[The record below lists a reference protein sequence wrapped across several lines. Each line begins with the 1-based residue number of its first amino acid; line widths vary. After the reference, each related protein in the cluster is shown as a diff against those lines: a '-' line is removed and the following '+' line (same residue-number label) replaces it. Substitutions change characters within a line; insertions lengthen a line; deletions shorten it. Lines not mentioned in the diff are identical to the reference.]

1 MPLAYSYIR
10 FSTKDQLK
18 GDSLRR
24 QTELSERYCAD
35 HNLTLADV
43 PFEDKG
49 VSAFKGRHA
58 TTGALSD
65 FLSLVNSGNI
75 KKGSHLLIESFDRL
89 SREESK
95 KALIRFLGLLEA
107 GIVIVTLAD
116 NKVYDSDS
124 DQMDVMYSLMIMG
137 RAFEESQMKSQRLS
151 AAWAN
156 KRQDA
161 IDGKKPLTKQCP
173 AWIELDEGKYKLN
186 PERSIIIRDIVD
198 MAIAGAGNSTIAASL
213 NRKGV
218 DTFSRGVQWHTSYIQ
233 RILES
238 PALYGTIQ
246 PKAAGVP
253 VGPPIDNFYPAV
265 IEKELFYK
273 MRGARAKPLSRGRKG
288 GTYSNILS
296 GITTCSEC
304 GSVHHYKDKGRPP
317 KGQKYLVCSKKIGGT
332 CASKYARYDQIEI
345 ITLLT
350 LSQIDVSRIVEPEKC
365 GNERADIEHAI
376 DELQT
381 KIDNFTAAIGSGSAA
396 IIGALTA
403 AEIQQLELKDKLEY
417 LSIEDASTPPL
428 RQVQSLI
435 DELSKA
441 EGKGLYEL
449 RERVH
454 RLLRGAIASFNV
466 DAEGKSLEVKLN
478 DYSGM
483 PFNFSKDVNG
493 WSGRVSPA

>member
-1 MPLAYSYIR
+1 
-10 FSTKDQLK
+10 
-18 GDSLRR
+18 
-24 QTELSERYCAD
+24 LSERYCTD

-116 NKVYDSDS
+116 NKLYNSDS

-151 AAWAN
+151 AAWSS
-156 KRQDA
+156 KRKAAQDE
-161 IDGKKPLTKQCP
+161 GVPLTRQCP
-173 AWIELDEGKYKLN
+173 AWIELKDGKYELRA
-186 PERSIIIRDIVD
+186 EHSLIIRDIVGS
-198 MAIAGAGNSTIAASL
+198 AIGGLGNGTIAASL
-213 NRKGV
+213 NKKGV
-218 DTFSRGVQWHTSYIQ
+218 KPFGRGVQWHTSYIQ

-273 MRGARAKPLSRGRKG
+273 MRGARAKPLSKG
-288 GTYSNILS
+288 AKGKGYSNILS

-350 LSQIDVSRIVEPEKC
+350 LTQIDVSRIVEPEKC
-365 GNERADIEHAI
+365 GNKRADIEHAI

-381 KIDNFTAAIGSGSAA
+381 KIDNFTAAIGSGSASILA
-396 IIGALTA
+396 ALMH
-403 AEIQQLELKDKLEY
+403 AETEQLKLKDKLEN
-417 LSIEDASTPPL
+417 LSIENASTSPL

-435 DELSKA
+435 GELSKA
-441 EGKGLYEL
+441 EGKDLYEL

-466 DAEGKSLEVKLN
+466 DAEGKSLEIKLN